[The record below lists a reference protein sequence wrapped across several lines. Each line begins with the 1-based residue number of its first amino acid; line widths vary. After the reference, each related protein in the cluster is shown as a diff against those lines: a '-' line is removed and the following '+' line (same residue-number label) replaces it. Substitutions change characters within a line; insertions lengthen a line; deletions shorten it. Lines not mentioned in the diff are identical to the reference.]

1 MARLLLIE
9 DDATIRT
16 PLMRALKERG
26 HAVASVGTAM
36 EGVQAALT
44 DRPDLVVLDLGLPDL
59 DGREVLRMLRAV
71 SSVPVIVAT
80 ARDDETE
87 IVRVLDAGADD
98 YLVKPFTAAQ
108 LESRIRAVLR
118 RGATP
123 QADPTITVGELVID
137 PAGRQVRLDGA
148 TVELTPREF
157 DLLHH
162 LATRAGQV
170 VS

>member
-1 MARLLLIE
+1 MPYAGLRPAPVNAKGRLRSQVNRPGPTTLGSMARLLLIE

-26 HAVASVGTAM
+26 HAVASVATAM
-36 EGVQAALT
+36 EGVRAALT

-71 SSVPVIVAT
+71 SQVAVIVAT

-98 YLVKPFTAAQ
+98 YVVK
-108 LESRIRAVLR
+108 
-118 RGATP
+118 
-123 QADPTITVGELVID
+123 
-137 PAGRQVRLDGA
+137 
-148 TVELTPREF
+148 
-157 DLLHH
+157 
-162 LATRAGQV
+162 
-170 VS
+170 